1 VRAVLTALALL
12 GLAVSTEG
20 CNVTVGNNERSA
32 QRDAISEVLADGEVT
47 LDLTDPPS
55 RADLG
60 MQDGRE
66 SVILEREGGEEFD
79 VTVVFRDGTR
89 LTIPAVTMGV
99 YADDPGADPT
109 SVTVR
114 RAGEG
119 LPVVETALDEAVSD
133 LGVDRAEADAVVE
146 QSARATDGQADV
158 RRSLTTSV
166 QPPDRLSLR
175 TIAKAIREEYAV
187 NYTVEWDLS

>member
-1 VRAVLTALALL
+1 MGGAAAVVMATVLALTA
-12 GLAVSTEG
+12 GG
-20 CNVTVGNNERSA
+20 CNVTTGNSEREAQRSA
-32 QRDAISEVLADGEVT
+32 VREVVADGEVT

-60 MQDGRE
+60 MREGRA
-66 SVILEREGGEEFD
+66 SVVLEREGGEGFD
-79 VTVVFRDGTR
+79 VTVKFRDGTR
-89 LTIPAVTMGV
+89 LTVPAVTMGV
-99 YADDPGADPT
+99 YADDPGSDPT

-119 LPVVETALDEAVSD
+119 LPVIETALDQAVAD
-133 LGVDRAEADAVVE
+133 LGVARADADAVLE
-146 QSARATDGQADV
+146 QSARATDGPADV
-158 RRSLTTSV
+158 QRSLTTSV

-187 NYTVEWDLS
+187 NYTVEWDVS

>member
-1 VRAVLTALALL
+1 
-12 GLAVSTEG
+12 
-20 CNVTVGNNERSA
+20 
-32 QRDAISEVLADGEVT
+32 
-47 LDLTDPPS
+47 
-55 RADLG
+55 
-60 MQDGRE
+60 M
-66 SVILEREGGEEFD
+66 ILEREDGQEFD

-89 LTIPAVTMGV
+89 PTIPAVTMGV

-119 LPVVETALDEAVSD
+119 LPVIETALDEAVSA

-146 QSARATDGQADV
+146 QSARATDAQADV
-158 RRSLTTSV
+158 RRSLVTSV
-166 QPPDRLSLR
+166 RPPDRLSLR

>member
-1 VRAVLTALALL
+1 MGAAAVVMATVLALTA
-12 GLAVSTEG
+12 GG

-32 QRDAISEVLADGEVT
+32 QREAIDEVVADGEVT
-47 LDLTDPPS
+47 LDLTAPPS
-55 RADLG
+55 RVDLG

-66 SVILEREGGEEFD
+66 SVILEREGGEAFD

-99 YADDPGADPT
+99 YADDPESDPT

-119 LPVVETALDEAVSD
+119 MPVIETALDQAVAD
-133 LGVDRAEADAVVE
+133 LGVDRADADAVIA
-146 QSARATDGQADV
+146 QSARATEGQADV
-158 RRSLTTSV
+158 QRSLTTSV

-187 NYTVEWDLS
+187 NYTVEWDGR

>member
-1 VRAVLTALALL
+1 M
-12 GLAVSTEG
+12 
-20 CNVTVGNNERSA
+20 TVGNNERSA
-32 QRDAISEVLADGEVT
+32 QREAIDEVVADGEVT
-47 LDLTDPPS
+47 LDLTAPPS

-66 SVILEREGGEEFD
+66 SVILEREGGEAFD

-99 YADDPGADPT
+99 YADDPESDPT

-119 LPVVETALDEAVSD
+119 MPVIETALDQAVAD
-133 LGVDRAEADAVVE
+133 LGVDRADADAVIA
-146 QSARATDGQADV
+146 QSARATEGQADV
-158 RRSLTTSV
+158 QRSLTTSV

-187 NYTVEWDLS
+187 NYTVEWDGR